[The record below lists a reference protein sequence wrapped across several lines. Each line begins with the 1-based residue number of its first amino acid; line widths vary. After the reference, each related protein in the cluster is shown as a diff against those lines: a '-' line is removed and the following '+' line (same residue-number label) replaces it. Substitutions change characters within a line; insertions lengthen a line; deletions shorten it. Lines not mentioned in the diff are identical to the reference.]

1 MDGVYEAAA
10 LTLRFWF
17 MFAAAIV
24 LLGVTSISIKEYRDK
39 RYVLG
44 VAHSSIGYMT
54 ILSGPD
60 DVMGSNISL
69 MNRNTI
75 GRSRRVDIVF
85 SDRSVDKAHSQ
96 IYQTED
102 GLVYVNC
109 LGRGD
114 VTVNCELV
122 DDVCPVYDGD
132 VVCFGNV
139 VARVHLKENDYDRDG
154 DE

>member
-1 MDGVYEAAA
+1 MDGVYEATA

-17 MFAAAIV
+17 LIAAGIV

-54 ILSGPD
+54 IISGPD
-60 DVMGSNISL
+60 DIMGQNIQL
-69 MNRNTI
+69 MNKNTI
-75 GRSRRVDIVF
+75 GRSRRVDIVLN
-85 SDRSVDKAHSQ
+85 DRSVDKAHSQ
-96 IYQTED
+96 LYLAED
-102 GLVYVNC
+102 GTVYVNG

-114 VTVNCELV
+114 VTVNGHFISEAS
-122 DDVCPVYDGD
+122 PIYEGD

-139 VARVHLKENDYDRDG
+139 VTRIHLKEIDTDLEE

>member
-1 MDGVYEAAA
+1 MSSVYEAAA
-10 LTLRFWF
+10 LALRFWYLI
-17 MFAAAIV
+17 AAAIV

-54 ILSGPD
+54 ILSGPE
-60 DVMGSNISL
+60 DVIGSNISL
-69 MNRNTI
+69 MDRNTV
-75 GRSRRVDIVF
+75 GRSRRVDIVLN
-85 SDRSVDKAHSQ
+85 DRSVDKAHSQ
-96 IYQTED
+96 IYQAED
-102 GLVYVNC
+102 GAVYVNC

-114 VTVNCELV
+114 VTVNGQLV
-122 DDVCPVYDGD
+122 NDAYPVYGGD

-139 VARVHLKENDYDRDG
+139 VTRLHLKENDHRREE

>member
-1 MDGVYEAAA
+1 MDGVYEAAS

-17 MFAAAIV
+17 LIAGGIV

-54 ILSGPD
+54 IVSGPED
-60 DVMGSNISL
+60 IMGSNIQL
-69 MNRNTI
+69 MNQNTI
-75 GRSRRVDIVF
+75 GRSRRVDIVLN
-85 SDRSVDKAHSQ
+85 DRSVDKAHSHV
-96 IYQTED
+96 YLAED
-102 GLVYVNC
+102 GTVLVNC

-114 VTVNCELV
+114 VTVNGQLI
-122 DDVCPVYDGD
+122 GD
-132 VVCFGNV
+132 ASPIYEGDMVCFGNV
-139 VARVHLKENDYDRDG
+139 VTRVHLKETNAEMEE

>member
-17 MFAAAIV
+17 LIAAGIV

-44 VAHSSIGYMT
+44 VAHSSIGYIT
-54 ILSGPD
+54 IVSGPD
-60 DVMGSNISL
+60 DIMGQNIQL

-75 GRSRRVDIVF
+75 GRSRRVDIVL

-96 IYQTED
+96 VYLAED
-102 GLVYVNC
+102 GYVYVNC

-114 VTVNCELV
+114 VTVNGQLI
-122 DDVCPVYDGD
+122 GD
-132 VVCFGNV
+132 VSPIYESDIVCFGNV
-139 VARVHLKENDYDRDG
+139 VTRVHLKEFDTNL
-154 DE
+154 DEDE

>member
-1 MDGVYEAAA
+1 MNSVYEAAA

-17 MFAAAIV
+17 LIAAGIV

-54 ILSGPD
+54 ILSGPED
-60 DVMGSNISL
+60 IMGSNISL
-69 MNRNTI
+69 MNRNTV
-75 GRSRRVDIVF
+75 GRSRRVDIVLN
-85 SDRSVDKAHSQ
+85 DRSVDKAHSQ
-96 IYQTED
+96 IYQMED
-102 GLVYVNC
+102 GTVYVNC

-114 VTVNCELV
+114 VTVNGQLV
-122 DDVCPVYDGD
+122 NDASPVYEGD

-139 VARVHLKENDYDRDG
+139 VARMHLKENDNKQEE